1 MNKGMEGVNP
11 DECAIRSEV
20 SEGIRLELQES
31 IISQYGVYFTCQT
44 CHEKFHLLD
53 LHESIQKLD
62 DTPILR
68 YICEKCKIIVVEA
81 RSE

>member
-1 MNKGMEGVNP
+1 MIGVNP

-20 SEGIRLELQES
+20 TESIRLALQES
-31 IISQYGVYFTCQT
+31 IVSQHGKWFACQK
-44 CHEKFHLLD
+44 CGIKYHLLD

-68 YICEKCKIIVVEA
+68 YICMTCKIIVVEA
-81 RSE
+81 KGE